1 MAATGSF
8 RTERFSIR
16 AEHQWLHGTIR
27 VPLRP
32 GRHPA
37 MVFVSGSGNGSREE
51 FTPQA
56 EFLARAGVVTL
67 AYDKREIGYDF
78 RSRDFGLLADDVL
91 RMVGHLRARPDVDP
105 ARTGV
110 WGSARAAGWCR
121 SPRPR
126 ARPSASSCWSPPRTS
141 RRCAR
146 SRGR

>member
-1 MAATGSF
+1 MGRPMPTGRGTLSVAVGLVLMALATVGYALPPAFDPPPLTADPVFQSLPPQPAVERRPVAATGSF

-67 AYDKREIGYDF
+67 AYDKREI
-78 RSRDFGLLADDVL
+78 
-91 RMVGHLRARPDVDP
+91 
-105 ARTGV
+105 
-110 WGSARAAGWCR
+110 
-121 SPRPR
+121 
-126 ARPSASSCWSPPRTS
+126 
-141 RRCAR
+141 
-146 SRGR
+146 